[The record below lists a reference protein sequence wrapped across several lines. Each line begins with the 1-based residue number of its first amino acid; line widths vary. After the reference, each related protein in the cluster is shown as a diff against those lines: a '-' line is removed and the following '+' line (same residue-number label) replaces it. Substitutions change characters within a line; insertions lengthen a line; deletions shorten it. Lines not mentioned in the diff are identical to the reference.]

1 MASIVRLSS
10 VCRRGVKPLFYQTSL
25 LARPLVVP
33 HKYED
38 QPYQLTAKI
47 HASQALYAGSGSK
60 AASMHWTA
68 ERVLS
73 IVLLAMGPVAYY
85 SPGPVIDYSLA
96 AALTL
101 HGHWGLGQVLT
112 DYVHGDAKIKMA
124 NAGLFLLS
132 TVTFAGLCYF
142 NYHDVGICKAVALL
156 WSK

>member
-1 MASIVRLSS
+1 MAAVFRLTS
-10 VCRRGVKPLFYQTSL
+10 VCRKGVPPLFFRSAL

-33 HKYED
+33 HKQQEQTYL
-38 QPYQLTAKI
+38 LTARI
-47 HASQALYAGSGSK
+47 HASQTLKASSGSQ
-60 AASMHWTA
+60 AASLHWTA

-73 IVLLAMGPVAYY
+73 ILLLAMGPVAYFH
-85 SPGPVIDYSLA
+85 PCPAIDYSLA

-112 DYVHGDAKIKMA
+112 DYVHGDTKVKVA
-124 NAGLFLLS
+124 NTALFLLS

-142 NYHDVGICKAVALL
+142 NYNDVGICKAIALL